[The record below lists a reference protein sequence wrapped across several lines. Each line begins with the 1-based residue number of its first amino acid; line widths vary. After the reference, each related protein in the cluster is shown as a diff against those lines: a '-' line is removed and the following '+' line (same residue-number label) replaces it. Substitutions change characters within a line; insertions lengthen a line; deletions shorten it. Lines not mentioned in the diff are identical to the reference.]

1 MTTNQ
6 PIRLLLVDDH
16 TIFIDGLTL
25 LLSGSNSVEVVD
37 TALST
42 AEAMLRLKT
51 LEIDVVITD
60 LNMPEED
67 GIALIRQAGRLYPH
81 LRFIALT
88 MVDDAGSVVETLDA
102 GADAYLLKN
111 TSLQELLRAIETVS
125 EGNSFV
131 SPAINNLM
139 IAQLRRQ
146 QRNEEQLL
154 TRRELEVLQQ
164 VTHGKTSKEIAEELN
179 LSLDTIKFHRKN
191 ILSKLNQPNTAA
203 LVNFAIEHRLVARS

>member
-1 MTTNQ
+1 MTHHQ

-16 TIFIDGLTL
+16 TIFIDGLKL
-25 LLSGSNSVEVVD
+25 LLSGSALVEVVS

-42 AEAMLRLKT
+42 AEALKQLQT
-51 LEIDVVITD
+51 LQFDVVITD

-67 GIALIRQAGRLYPH
+67 GISLIRQAGRLYPQ

-88 MVDDAGSVVETLDA
+88 MIDDAGSVVETLDA

-146 QRNEEQLL
+146 QNKEEHVL

-164 VTHGKTSKEIAEELN
+164 VSNGKTSKEIAELLN

-203 LVNFAIEHRLVARS
+203 LVNYAIEHRLVAK